1 MGEKILFL
9 KGKKLSFRKIGI
21 DKFLYCL
28 LAGVALLILSI
39 PSSNLTSA
47 KNETNSSSKEG
58 SSAADR
64 QDSLSGQD
72 SFIGKTYLGNKTLE
86 ITEDTYERL
95 LEVRLEEILSYVE
108 GAGRIKVMVTLKAS
122 GERIILTE
130 SPYTKNT
137 VNEQDGGGGTRN
149 TVELSQSDTVVYL
162 EENGA
167 KIPYIIQETAPEI
180 EGILVIAQGADNES
194 VKKELNAAITA
205 LFDLQS
211 HKIKICKMAD

>member
-1 MGEKILFL
+1 MGEKISFL
-9 KGKKLSFRKIGI
+9 KRQKLSFRKIGI

-39 PSSNLTSA
+39 PTSNLTLT
-47 KNETNSSSKEG
+47 KNGTNSSKT
-58 SSAADR
+58 SSGAADG
-64 QDSLSGQD
+64 QDVLSGLG
-72 SFIGKTYLGNKTLE
+72 SFSGGTYLADKTLE
-86 ITEDTYERL
+86 ITEDTYEGL
-95 LEVRLEEILSYVE
+95 LEARLEEVLSYVE
-108 GAGRIKVMVTLKAS
+108 GAGKIKVMVTLKAS

-149 TVELSQSDTVVYL
+149 TIELSQSDTVVYL

-167 KIPYIIQETAPEI
+167 RIPYMIQETAPEI
-180 EGILVIAQGADNES
+180 EGILVIAQGADNDS